1 MNVHPEKILEKR
13 HSVDFILPQNLVN
26 ENSLSKKGP
35 PPPVPVKPKIK
46 SKPTYF
52 DINKSITKTNGSIE
66 NSLPSPGNKVNGA
79 ENQYSKSR
87 SDHENLDTLEDK
99 YREEDLSPTSENH
112 DTSFE
117 INTDNSADNF
127 VSKESNYLLQQND
140 DFEYNTRTVTSYS
153 SNGDSPKEEFSKS
166 NCSTNFDAVGDIITD
181 NIFTSFEANE
191 PVEQNG
197 EILDENDENAF
208 LEATEE
214 ARYSFFDRTVE
225 FSPDSEDKLYED
237 QFEPESE
244 AGTSEEVC
252 VEERISDETSLNV
265 YPESSSEQSVE
276 IPNDIDSACLLETD
290 TVRETEINSVSS
302 ACNLECDN
310 EDNFDKTDEN
320 ECNDFQETNELDD
333 IEGQNSNQS
342 NTSPLCLSLEKID
355 EDDVVS
361 YGILIH

>member
-1 MNVHPEKILEKR
+1 M
-13 HSVDFILPQNLVN
+13 
-26 ENSLSKKGP
+26 SKKGP

-46 SKPTYF
+46 SKPKYF
-52 DINKSITKTNGSIE
+52 DVNKPITETNGSIE
-66 NSLPSPGNKVNGA
+66 NSLSSPGNILNGA
-79 ENQYSKSR
+79 ENHYSKSVN
-87 SDHENLDTLEDK
+87 DHENLETLEER
-99 YREEDLSPTSENH
+99 YHQEDLSPTSENQ

-117 INTDNSADNF
+117 INTENSEDNF
-127 VSKESNYLLQQND
+127 VSEESNSLLQNND
-140 DFEYNTRTVTSYS
+140 DFENNISTDISYS

-197 EILDENDENAF
+197 EILDENDAF

-252 VEERISDETSLNV
+252 VEDAISDDTSLPV
-265 YPESSSEQSVE
+265 YAESSSEQTVE
-276 IPNDIDSACLLETD
+276 VPNDIDSACLLETD

-310 EDNFDKTDEN
+310 EDNFDKTDDT

-333 IEGQNSNQS
+333 LEGQNSNQS

-361 YGILIH
+361 YKMLSN